1 AKQDPNRRFHALY
14 HHVGRTDIL
23 WWAWQQVRANRGAPG
38 VDGVTIEDI
47 EESGV
52 GAFLDELAQALRART
67 YRPAPLRRVNIPKP
81 GQPGK
86 TRPLSIPC
94 LRDRV
99 AMTAAKI
106 VLEPVF
112 ESDFLPVSYGF
123 RPKRSA
129 NMACEAIR
137 AEANRGSEWVLDAD
151 VSNCFGQIRHDAL
164 MSLIERRVSDRDI
177 LKLLRAWLRVGVLED
192 GVITDTVSG
201 TPQGSPVS
209 PLLANVALHV
219 LDEEWA
225 RVGRGLGRLV
235 RFADDC
241 VPRTQGGIHVE
252 DRTRRAVLCQRWR
265 SALRDR
271 PAGGGRKPPQ
281 AAPVKSRG
289 GERCGKGALPVRQ
302 V

>member
-1 AKQDPNRRFHALY
+1 VLYRSAKQDPKRRFHALY

-38 VDGVTIEDI
+38 VDGVSIEAT

-52 GAFLDELAQALRART
+52 GSFLDELAQALRDRT

-106 VLEPVF
+106 VLEPIF
-112 ESDFLPVSYGF
+112 ESDFLPASYGF

-137 AEANRGSEWVLDAD
+137 VEANRGSEWVLDAD
-151 VSNCFGQIRHDAL
+151 VSNCFGSIRHDAL

-177 LKLLRAWLRVGVLED
+177 AEAAPGVAEGGGVGGRGGHRHRVGDSPGLAGDSSNAVANFEFS
-192 GVITDTVSG
+192 VSL
-201 TPQGSPVS
+201 TY
-209 PLLANVALHV
+209 
-219 LDEEWA
+219 
-225 RVGRGLGRLV
+225 
-235 RFADDC
+235 
-241 VPRTQGGIHVE
+241 
-252 DRTRRAVLCQRWR
+252 RR
-265 SALRDR
+265 
-271 PAGGGRKPPQ
+271 
-281 AAPVKSRG
+281 
-289 GERCGKGALPVRQ
+289 GERPRRGSTTESDANGSI
-302 V
+302 